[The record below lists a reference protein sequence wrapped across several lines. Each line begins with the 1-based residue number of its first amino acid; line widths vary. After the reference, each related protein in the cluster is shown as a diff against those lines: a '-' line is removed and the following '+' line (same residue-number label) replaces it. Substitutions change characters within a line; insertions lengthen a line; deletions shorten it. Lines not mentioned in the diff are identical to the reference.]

1 MLVTMLFLFH
11 VFLCSANTVAMC
23 SGTLPCFHLLYSAC
37 VNKSSD
43 PAVESLGQYINKKLE
58 EAHKHAVKK

>member
-11 VFLCSANTVAMC
+11 AFLCSAKTVAMC

-43 PAVESLGQYINKKLE
+43 PAVESLGKKIE
-58 EAHKHAVKK
+58 ENAVKTCS